1 VKLKQ
6 KHDDLID
13 RDLTRHF
20 VPETLDE
27 AKYVIEQQSIYL
39 NLLVAA
45 ILFNK
50 NAMIFKTEEEYAQII
65 RYMDINLKIS
75 GVPPTKDEVK

>member
-1 VKLKQ
+1 VKPKQ
-6 KHDDLID
+6 KHDDIID
-13 RDLTRHF
+13 RELTRHF
-20 VPETLDE
+20 IPETLDE

-50 NAMIFKTEEEYAQII
+50 NAMIFKTEEEYSQII

-75 GVPPTKDEVK
+75 GVPPTKDGVN